1 MRALVC
7 HSFGPPESLRVDEL
21 PEREPGA
28 GQIRVAVHAA
38 GVNFTDV
45 LSTGGRSQLARELPM
60 VPGVEL
66 AGIVD
71 AVGQGVTR
79 FAVGQRVLGQVL
91 WGAMAESAVLDESEV
106 VQIPNEMGLDE
117 AGCFYIASRTSD
129 YALVERARMQ
139 AGESLLVL
147 GAGSGAGLAAV
158 QIGKALGGRV
168 IAAASSADKLEL
180 AQGAGADE
188 LIAYPPGPLDVA
200 AQKTL
205 TRELLALSGRSRRE
219 SIGKI
224 SSVHDDAGF
233 DVIYDGVGGNYA
245 EPALRSLAY
254 EGRYLSV
261 GFAAGMPKV
270 ALGPA
275 LFKNADIMGIQ
286 PSDPHQRSPGL
297 LPEAMER
304 MFGWYR
310 AGRLRPNVTETYD
323 LADGP
328 RAFRRLLDRQA
339 RGRIVLTTRHFQKAN

>member
-1 MRALVC
+1 MVC
-7 HSFGPPESLRVDEL
+7 REYGPPESLRVDEL
-21 PEREPGA
+21 PEPEPGR
-28 GQIRVAVHAA
+28 GEIRVAVHAA

-45 LSTGGRSQLARELPM
+45 LSTGGRSQLARDLPM

-71 AVGQGVTR
+71 AVGPGVAR
-79 FAVGQRVLGQVL
+79 FAVGDRVLGQVL
-91 WGAMAESAVLDESEV
+91 FGAMAESVVLREEEAAAIPDE
-106 VQIPNEMGLDE
+106 MDMAE

-129 YALVERARMQ
+129 YALVERARLK
-139 AGESLLVL
+139 AGETLLVL
-147 GAGSGAGLAAV
+147 GAGGGAGIAAV
-158 QIGKALGGRV
+158 QIGKAVGARV
-168 IAAASSADKLEL
+168 VAAASSADKLDL
-180 AQGAGADE
+180 AKAAGADE
-188 LIAYPPGPLDVA
+188 VIAYPPGPLDVA
-200 AQKTL
+200 AQKVL

-233 DVIYDGVGGNYA
+233 DVIYDGVGGDYA
-245 EPALRSLAY
+245 EPALRALAY

-261 GFAAGMPKV
+261 GFAAGMPRV

-297 LPEAMER
+297 LPEAMVR

-310 AGRLRPNVTETYD
+310 AGRLRPNVTESYD
-323 LADGP
+323 LAEGG

-339 RGRIVLTTRHFQKAN
+339 KGRIVLTTRHFQESN